1 VARVNYREIR
11 DRFTHID
18 ATWIS
23 YVISEPGESHYSVRF
38 YAWWEH
44 PTYRE
49 LAKSGEWQAQW
60 PPEAEK
66 VVTVYPVGL
75 VKACVS
81 STALAINWE
90 FVDPPDPLLWEFE
103 TYEHV
108 ACKDA
113 LPPET
118 FIKLPSMIAAALP
131 YHAEPA
137 SVSLLLNPLRW
148 EAARTGRLPA
158 TALGPGLRPGGFN
171 LGRFPQSVVGSVC
184 SVLEELGVGYLKQEP
199 LPPPE
204 KLPVMLLIDAEDYL
218 IAEDF
223 EVDVPE
229 FEHHPDWIT
238 STTTETPRDWRRVFG
253 APRGTH
259 GHEHR

>member
-1 VARVNYREIR
+1 LEASVARVNYREIR

-18 ATWIS
+18 ATWQS
-23 YVISEPGESHYSVRF
+23 YVISFPGESHYSVRF

-44 PTYRE
+44 PTYRD
-49 LAKSGEWQAQW
+49 LAESGRWQAQW

-90 FVDPPDPLLWEFE
+90 FVDPPDPFLWEFE

-108 ACKDA
+108 LCKGA
-113 LPPET
+113 LPPGALIE
-118 FIKLPSMIAAALP
+118 LPSMIAAALP
-131 YHAEPA
+131 YHADPT
-137 SVSLLLNPLRW
+137 SLSLLLNPLRW
-148 EAARTGRLPA
+148 DDPRSAETGS
-158 TALGPGLRPGGFN
+158 GGFS
-171 LGRFPQSVVGSVC
+171 LGRFPQSVVGTVR
-184 SVLEELGVGYLKQEP
+184 SVLDELGVRYLEQEP
-199 LPPPE
+199 LPPSE
-204 KLPVMLLIDAEDYL
+204 TLPVMLLIDGEDYL

-229 FEHHPDWIT
+229 FEHHRDWIT
-238 STTTETPRDWRRVFG
+238 NPR
-253 APRGTH
+253 
-259 GHEHR
+259 